1 MPTPTPSA
9 GQFLQNALN
18 RAGITSRSD
27 GDSGSSYI
35 AVPVGARGI
44 IMVTGVRGRAMENET
59 DYRPSE
65 HKGWG
70 AVYYPDTEKD
80 DGNFTEFY
88 ESTDSN
94 LAQDTARVVKAV
106 QDVIAARSAS

>member
-1 MPTPTPSA
+1 MPTPSA
-9 GQFLQNALN
+9 GQFLQNALH

-27 GDSGSSYI
+27 GDGGSSYI
-35 AVPVGARGI
+35 AIPVGAHGI
-44 IMVTGVRGRAMENET
+44 IMVTGMTGRAKENET

-65 HKGWG
+65 HQGWG

-88 ESTDSN
+88 QSTNPN
-94 LAQDTARVVKAV
+94 LAQDTALVVKAV
-106 QDVIAARSAS
+106 QDVIAGRSAS